1 MRRCCSGIGGYWG
14 ILVLPGMVFIALSLY
29 GAYATDTT
37 IINYTGKTEPY
48 GPGNVDRT
56 EQPSY
61 TVESSSDADLED
73 VYTTKQ
79 PESGPELVVEF
90 GDENSTFI
98 ESTSPPDHAVSKATL
113 EASPETRTFSRT
125 FDMPLCTCDITPGV
139 CDLNCCCDITD
150 CDLTD
155 GPESVF
161 THCTPGSKRLPDWQ
175 CVSDSLL
182 FRSNVPSSAE
192 IQTDGQTRQFC
203 VRTDNSRSNY
213 FWTPPV
219 EASESVRSS
228 PSFTPRTLSQPS
240 SSKQYKVGDLL
251 LSFFPSSS
259 AVSTFSQPAPSGVNG
274 LCVDASPAGFLLN
287 TTLTC
292 ARPLTPTSCLN
303 DPSLRATT
311 YYSSFKILRIPSA
324 ESANQT
330 DMQIPV
336 LPVSK
341 WEDPVVDGEFCRN
354 VVMEVSSVFVYT
366 PAGEISSVSVEFSL
380 SNVSLS
386 GSTLRQTHRAEFRA
400 APSPS
405 PPPPSPPLQS
415 GLVWGSP
422 VMCRFNGRAQPISVL
437 SGSVNGVCS
446 GDSRTPILFR
456 ENLLTGCQLSSVFQN
471 CSQFR
476 SELYRILRGVTTP
489 QDIAMVRN
497 ARPGEDS
504 DWTRVI
510 QEDCPTP
517 DQAAESC
524 VSGCLVPISL
534 SFRFLWA
541 QRGLLTH
548 PQGQILGAKS
558 SMRCT
563 LLQCSARPVTLTTEV
578 SFVDTTVYPE
588 SPRGQP
594 KPDWKLP
601 FDFFY
606 PIRAAVSQAD
616 RQGAAWSC
624 LCLTIVTSLNLLWME
639 LTL

>member
-1 MRRCCSGIGGYWG
+1 MPHCCSCIGRYWEM
-14 ILVLPGMVFIALSLY
+14 LVFTGMVLLALSLD
-29 GAYATDTT
+29 GASATDSTA
-37 IINYTGKTEPY
+37 ISYTGSTEPY
-48 GPGNVDRT
+48 GPGNMGRT
-56 EQPSY
+56 EQPAS
-61 TVESSSDADLED
+61 TVQSASDAGLED
-73 VYTTKQ
+73 VSKQ
-79 PESGPELVVEF
+79 PESGPEVLMEF
-90 GDENSTFI
+90 GDESPTSS
-98 ESTSPPDHAVSKATL
+98 ESTPSPDKAVSKATP
-113 EASPETRTFSRT
+113 ETSPGTRTFSRAY
-125 FDMPLCTCDITPGV
+125 DMPLCTCDITPGV

-175 CVSDSLL
+175 CFSDSLL
-182 FRSNVPSSAE
+182 FRSNAPSSAE
-192 IQTDGQTRQFC
+192 IQTDGQTRRFC

-219 EASESVRSS
+219 EPSELVRSP

-240 SSKQYKVGDLL
+240 SSKQYKAGDLL

-259 AVSTFSQPAPSGVNG
+259 AVGSFSQPAPSGVNG
-274 LCVDASPAGFLLN
+274 LCVDANPAGFLLN

-292 ARPLTPTSCLN
+292 TRLLTPTSCAS

-311 YYSSFKILRIPSA
+311 YHSFRILRIPSA

-336 LPVSK
+336 HPVSK
-341 WEDPVVDGEFCRN
+341 WEDPVVDGEFCKN
-354 VVMEVSSVFVYT
+354 VVMEVSSVFVHT
-366 PAGEISSVSVEFSL
+366 SAGEISNVSVELSL

-386 GSTLRQTHRAEFRA
+386 ESTLRQTHRTQFRA
-400 APSPS
+400 ASSPS
-405 PPPPSPPLQS
+405 PPPPSTPLQS

-422 VMCRFNGRAQPISVL
+422 VMGRFNGRAQPISTL
-437 SGSVNGVCS
+437 SGSVNGLCS

-476 SELYRILRGVTTP
+476 SELYGILRGVATP

-510 QEDCPTP
+510 QEDCPAP
-517 DQAAESC
+517 AQAVESC
-524 VSGCLVPISL
+524 VSGCLVPVSL
-534 SFRFLWA
+534 SLRFLWA

-563 LLQCSARPVTLTTEV
+563 LLQCSASPVTLTTEV
-578 SFVDTTVYPE
+578 SFVDTTVYPA

-594 KPDWKLP
+594 QPDWKLP

-624 LCLTIVTSLNLLWME
+624 LCISIVTSLNLLWN
-639 LTL
+639 